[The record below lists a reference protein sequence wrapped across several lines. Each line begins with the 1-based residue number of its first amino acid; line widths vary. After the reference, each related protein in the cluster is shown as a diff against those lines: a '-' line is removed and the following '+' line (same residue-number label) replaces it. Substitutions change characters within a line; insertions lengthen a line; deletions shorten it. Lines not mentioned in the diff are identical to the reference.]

1 MLYLYVFWW
10 LTQWALDLTKQ
21 LLSFNIIF
29 LNLNWAVVSDK
40 MYCIYHSL
48 YKKKKQTYT
57 FQRDERLSYKHLRSF
72 CVCFLNVA

>member
-1 MLYLYVFWW
+1 MYFGGLHNGRWI
-10 LTQWALDLTKQ
+10 
-21 LLSFNIIF
+21 LLSKYNRLISFV

-48 YKKKKQTYT
+48 YIKKKQRYT

-72 CVCFLNVA
+72 CVCF